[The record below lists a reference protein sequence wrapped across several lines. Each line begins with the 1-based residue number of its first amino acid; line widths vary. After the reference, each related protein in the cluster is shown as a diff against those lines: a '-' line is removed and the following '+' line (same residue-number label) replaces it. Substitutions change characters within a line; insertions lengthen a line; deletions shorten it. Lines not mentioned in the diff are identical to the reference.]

1 MSREDAIR
9 ALSPFLW
16 ECEKREIMDYD
27 VIYFFNVNERVKNA
41 SNYNLPG
48 GAAYGKINPQ
58 SNHGFDSDQQE
69 YVVRYNEHLG
79 FRYEVVKKLGK
90 GSFGIV
96 LRVFDHKQQEFVA
109 LKILKN
115 KKRLYKQGLVES
127 KLIETLNR
135 HDPED
140 KKNIVKRLDHFVFRG
155 HLILTFELLSVNLY
169 DFIKMNNFLGF
180 SLSLIKR
187 FAIQILISLYY
198 MREHKIVHCD
208 LKPENIL
215 LRKINKSGIK
225 IIDFGSG
232 CFEDQKIYT
241 YIQSRFYR
249 APEIVLGIS
258 YTAAIDMWSFGCI
271 LYELYVGQP
280 LFPGEDEK
288 DHMALMM
295 EVKGV
300 PPRSVLARAT
310 RRKVFFDED
319 YRPIIVPNSKGK
331 MRVPGGKH
339 LAEMVNTSDSD
350 FVDFIDVSK
359 RAFGLHANLN
369 FSFKKAC

>member
-1 MSREDAIR
+1 M
-9 ALSPFLW
+9 
-16 ECEKREIMDYD
+16 
-27 VIYFFNVNERVKNA
+27 
-41 SNYNLPG
+41 
-48 GAAYGKINPQ
+48 
-58 SNHGFDSDQQE
+58 
-69 YVVRYNEHLG
+69 
-79 FRYEVVKKLGK
+79 
-90 GSFGIV
+90 
-96 LRVFDHKQQEFVA
+96 
-109 LKILKN
+109 
-115 KKRLYKQGLVES
+115 
-127 KLIETLNR
+127 NR

-140 KKNIVKRLDHFVFRG
+140 KKNIVKRLDHFNFRN

-198 MREHKIVHCD
+198 MREHNIVHCD

-232 CFEDQKIYT
+232 CFEDHKIYT

-258 YTAAIDMWSFGCI
+258 YTSAIDMWSFGCI

-331 MRVPGGKH
+331 MRVPSAKS
-339 LAEMVNTSDSD
+339 LSDMINTQDAD
-350 FVDFIDVSK
+350 FVDFIDVSSV
-359 RAFGLHANLN
+359 LDPP
-369 FSFKKAC
+369 FS

>member
-1 MSREDAIR
+1 M
-9 ALSPFLW
+9 
-16 ECEKREIMDYD
+16 
-27 VIYFFNVNERVKNA
+27 
-41 SNYNLPG
+41 
-48 GAAYGKINPQ
+48 
-58 SNHGFDSDQQE
+58 
-69 YVVRYNEHLG
+69 
-79 FRYEVVKKLGK
+79 
-90 GSFGIV
+90 
-96 LRVFDHKQQEFVA
+96 
-109 LKILKN
+109 
-115 KKRLYKQGLVES
+115 
-127 KLIETLNR
+127 NR
-135 HDPED
+135 NDPED
-140 KKNIVKRLDHFVFRG
+140 KKNIVKRLDHFVFRK

-198 MREHKIVHCD
+198 MREHNIVHCD

-249 APEIVLGIS
+249 APEIVLGIP
-258 YTAAIDMWSFGCI
+258 YNAAIDMWSFGCI
-271 LYELYVGQP
+271 LYELYVGHP

-310 RRKVFFDED
+310 RRKVFFDDD
-319 YRPIIVPNSKGK
+319 YRPILVPNSKGK
-331 MRVPGGKH
+331 LRQPGSKS
-339 LAEMVNTSDSD
+339 LADQINASDSD
-350 FVDFIDVSK
+350 FVDFIDVSIT
-359 RAFGLHANLN
+359 ANLVEVLIKVLD
-369 FSFKKAC
+369 FIGGPI